1 MLYILADDRV
11 LPHHGAGGVSEAGLH
26 ARAHAAVQNDQELV
40 ILAQVDEEVWWA
52 AHDDEEVGDDGEHV
66 HRDARLHEGL
76 DVLALEVELSTN
88 FRKDFT
94 TTISQPKKREV
105 G

>member
-1 MLYILADDRV
+1 M
-11 LPHHGAGGVSEAGLH
+11 
-26 ARAHAAVQNDQELV
+26 
-40 ILAQVDEEVWWA
+40 ILAQVDEEVGGA
-52 AHDDEEVGDDGEHV
+52 AHDDEKVGDDGEHV

-94 TTISQPKKREV
+94 TTISQPKKGRLV
-105 G
+105 SLNS